1 MVLILMTETKFIFSV
16 QFVCLDPV
24 DIMFLYM
31 DVSSR
36 VYQVCLLLLLSLQAV
51 SLDKS
56 KPDSLGSRWHT
67 VETTDDSDVDKF
79 RQRY

>member
-1 MVLILMTETKFIFSV
+1 ML
-16 QFVCLDPV
+16 
-24 DIMFLYM
+24 LYM
-31 DVSSR
+31 EVSSR
-36 VYQVCLLLLLSLQAV
+36 VYQVCLLLMLSLQAV

-56 KPDSLGSRWHT
+56 KPDLLGSRWHT